1 MRRIY
6 SFSLPSMRSTNTAQ
20 LESVL
25 PQRQQRAMDIKRV
38 HFDPKFE
45 AEDEDRARRRRT
57 RQKENKVGRDY
68 H

>member
-1 MRRIY
+1 
-6 SFSLPSMRSTNTAQ
+6 
-20 LESVL
+20 
-25 PQRQQRAMDIKRV
+25 MDIKRV